1 MAQTQL
7 KLRQII
13 QDSGVTNG
21 TIRFDGTNWV
31 ANNNLR
37 MTSGGQLILPS
48 YTSTTSFVGTVAGLL
63 GFDSSG
69 NIITTS
75 TAGAGTVT
83 SVATAG
89 LISGGPIT
97 ASGTI
102 TTSMATNRLV
112 GRTTASAGIMEEIS
126 VAANLGL
133 SAGTLSVVSSP
144 ILTTARTIGIITGDA
159 TSAGSSFDGSANN
172 TNALT
177 LATVNSNVG
186 SFGSGTQVATFTVNA
201 KGLTTAAGNVTITP
215 AASSITGGAA
225 LTKTDDTNVTLTL
238 GGTPSTSLLAAT
250 SLTLGWTG
258 TLAATRGGTGT
269 GSYTVGDILQANT
282 TTTLAKLAA
291 VATGNVLISGGVGTV
306 SSWGKVGLSTHV
318 SGNLPVANLNSGTSA
333 SSTTFWRGDG
343 TWATPAGVGD
353 MVLAN
358 TQTNSGAKTFLNG
371 TFLLRN
377 VANTFNGVFTNTNTA
392 DRTYTLQNANGTLAF
407 LSDITGINS
416 GTNTGDQT
424 ITLTGDVTG
433 SGTGSFAATIANS
446 AVTLPKMANI
456 ATDTILGRA
465 TAATGVVEVL
475 TALPFAF
482 TGDVTRAADSN
493 TTVIANSAVT
503 LAKMADV
510 ATATVFY
517 RKTAGTG
524 VPEVQTLAT
533 LKTDLGLTGTNSG
546 DQTITLTG
554 EATGSGTGSFATTL
568 TNSAVIGKV
577 LTGYTSGAGTVTA
590 TDTILQAIQKLN
602 GNISAGVFVD
612 NTFRI
617 QDNGDATKQIAF
629 EASGISTATT
639 RTLTVPNANGTL
651 ALGTGTPTQFARW
664 NTTNTLE
671 GISADSITFGGSNKL
686 IVNSTSTQR
695 AKTIAPWSWTT
706 PATILSSNTSSDWD
720 VQLAIAY
727 NGAQLFQKQVNAVAG
742 AGTLWNSYMT
752 YESATGTVRSPLV
765 GDFPMDM
772 RVYVTR
778 GNSPFDP
785 YDDGSAVSPMRVT
798 ITAVDGTTKQVSTAT
813 EFRTRLSSDGSNS
826 FGGGNLTMTLQP
838 NLDVT
843 LHGYPNS
850 RDDAGTPTNF
860 LSTDASGNIIS
871 NPTSILAGGITTL
884 NTLTTSSQTF
894 ATGTTGPDFNIISS
908 GSTHTFHIPD
918 ATFSTRGFISTA
930 AQNIAGIKSFNST
943 VKMLVSGEFGIDSN
957 TRGTAIFHGTGTGS
971 VTLQA
976 SNSTS
981 ADYTL
986 TLPVND
992 GASGEVLSTDGSG
1005 VLSWIAAGGGGT
1017 PAGSNTQIQYNN
1029 SGSFGASTNFEWVDA
1044 STKLDIG
1051 SPTAGTGRI
1060 VIKGS
1065 DTGSSNFILQGYN
1078 SSDVERSRITNNGY
1092 YQGTGASLL
1101 GFGLSSFYL
1110 MPTKIQQP
1118 FDTNFTE
1125 TSGVVDLFHQY
1136 SSFVPTSGTATFNGL
1151 YIAQQINQTGG
1162 ANGISRGLFIDPTLV
1177 AAADYRAIQTTAG
1190 KIIFGGTN
1198 AVTLPIGTTAQ
1209 RVAEQG
1215 NIRYNTTIPQFEGYN
1230 GTTWVA
1236 FGGGAGLADGDYG
1249 DITVGGS
1256 GTTLTID
1263 NLAVTNAKI
1272 NDVSLAK
1279 LTSGTFGSSLVGTI
1293 PNNGSFRLNYNSTSS
1308 GVVLDDL
1315 NSSAGIYSEDGTQS
1329 VIADNTAVY
1338 IGSGTSQMQYI
1349 DGELRMYD
1357 SDSTQY
1363 VGIKTPAT
1371 GSLTTSYTL
1380 TLPVDDGTS
1389 GQVLQTDGTGIT
1401 SWVTPSGAVVEITP
1415 TSLTA
1420 DQNDYNPSGLST
1432 ATVIRIAGDASMREI
1447 TGLQGGAA
1455 GRKIAFR
1462 NVGSNP
1468 VGFLPKHTGSSAA
1481 NRFDFGLPFLLYP
1494 GETANFIYD
1503 GTLSRWTLESVN
1515 NIVTK
1520 SRMVKY
1526 ETGTGSITAADHST
1540 YVNTISSGTWGNF
1553 TASASLPA
1561 SAWTFGTGASAT
1573 GSSTF
1578 SFPKTVN
1585 AAGWL
1590 GANWILYTTVVNCNS
1605 SDGIDRFTA
1614 GMRIGGA
1621 ITTSGSAVNNSVGIR
1636 YTDNVNSGLWQAYC
1650 RNSGGTETVLDTTV
1664 AQGAANIVTLTV
1676 QINYL
1681 ATKARFYVNGN
1692 YAGEITTNVPTA
1704 TSWGG
1709 NVSILKSLGTTARS
1723 MALFSSKCEFH
1734 F

>member
-7 KLRQII
+7 KLKQII
-13 QDSGVTNG
+13 QDSASTNG

-69 NIITTS
+69 NIVTTS

-112 GRTTASAGIMEEIS
+112 GRTTAGTGIMEEIS

-144 ILTTARTIGIITGDA
+144 ILTTARTIGTITGDA
-159 TSAGSSFDGSANN
+159 TSAGSSFNGSANN

-177 LATVNSNVG
+177 LATVNSNIG
-186 SFGSGTQVATFTVNA
+186 SFGSATQVGTFTVNG
-201 KGLTTAAGNVTITP
+201 KGLITAASNVTITP

-250 SLTLGWTG
+250 SLTLGWAG
-258 TLAATRGGTGT
+258 TLAATRGGTGN
-269 GSYTVGDILQANT
+269 GSYAVGDILQANT

-306 SSWGKVGLSTHV
+306 SSWGKVGLATHV

-343 TWATPAGVGD
+343 TWATPTGSGD

-358 TQTNSGAKTFLNG
+358 TQTNSGAKTFLNS
-371 TFLLRN
+371 TLLLRN

-407 LSDITGINS
+407 LSDITGTNS

-446 AVTLPKMANI
+446 AVTLAKMANI
-456 ATDTILGRA
+456 ATDSILGRA
-465 TAATGVVEVL
+465 SASTGVVEVL

-510 ATATVFY
+510 ATGTVFY
-517 RKTAGTG
+517 RKTASTG

-577 LTGYTSGAGTVTA
+577 LTGYVSGAGTVAA

-617 QDNGDATKQIAF
+617 QDNGDSTKQIAF
-629 EASGISTATT
+629 EASGISTGTT

-651 ALGTGTPTQFARW
+651 ALGTGTANQFASW
-664 NTTNTLE
+664 STTNTLQ
-671 GISADSITFGGSNKL
+671 GISEDRITIDASNKL
-686 IVNSTSTQR
+686 IINSTATQR

-706 PATILSSNTSSDWD
+706 PATILSNNTSADWD
-720 VQLAIAY
+720 VQLAVAY
-727 NGAQLFQKQVNAVAG
+727 NGAQLFQKIVNPVAG
-742 AGTLWNSYMT
+742 AGVLWNSYMT
-752 YESATGTVRSPLV
+752 YESATDTVRSPLV

-798 ITAVDGTTKQVSTAT
+798 VTAVDGTTKQVSTST
-813 EFRTRLSSDGSNS
+813 EFRTRLSTDGSNA
-826 FGGGNLTMTLQP
+826 FGGGNLVMTLQP

-860 LSTDASGNIIS
+860 LSTDASGNLVS

-884 NTLTTSSQTF
+884 NTLTASSQTF
-894 ATGTTGPDFNIISS
+894 ATGTSGSDFNISS
-908 GSTHTFHIPD
+908 STSTHTFNIPD
-918 ATFSTRGFISTA
+918 ASFSNRGLITTA

-943 VKMLVSGEFGIDSN
+943 VKMLVSGEFGVDSSV
-957 TRGTAIFHGTGTGS
+957 RGTAIFHGTGTGS

-1005 VLSWIAAGGGGT
+1005 VLSWISAGGGGT

-1029 SGSFGASTNFEWVDA
+1029 SGAFGASTNFEWVDA
-1044 STKLDIG
+1044 STRLEIG
-1051 SPTAGTGRI
+1051 SPASPGSSRIVVKGAGTGATDF
-1060 VIKGS
+1060 S
-1065 DTGSSNFILQGYN
+1065 FQAFN
-1078 SSDVERSRITNNGY
+1078 SSDVERLRLTNNGLF
-1092 YQGTGASLL
+1092 QGS
-1101 GFGLSSFYL
+1101 GLARLAYDLTSFFDAYAR
-1110 MPTKIQQP
+1110 IRQP
-1118 FDTNFTE
+1118 FDTTFTD
-1125 TSGVVDLFHQY
+1125 TSGTLDLFHQY
-1136 SSFVPTSGTATFNGL
+1136 STFAPTSGTGVYNGL

-1162 ANGISRGLFIDPTLV
+1162 ANGITRGLFIDPTLV

-1190 KIIFGGTN
+1190 KVIFGGTN
-1198 AVTLPIGTTAQ
+1198 AVQLPIGTTAQ
-1209 RVAEQG
+1209 RVDTQG
-1215 NIRYNTTIPQFEGYN
+1215 NIRYNTTATQFEGYN
-1230 GTTWVA
+1230 GSSWVG
-1236 FGGGAGLADGDYG
+1236 FGGGGVSDGDKG
-1249 DITVGGS
+1249 DITVSGS
-1256 GTTLTID
+1256 GSVWTID
-1263 NLAVTNAKI
+1263 NNAVNNAKI
-1272 NDVSLAK
+1272 NDVNVSKIVAGTMASGFTATIASASSHGIQYAGGNVALFASNSTNGAILGSQNANQYVSTDNTSVLIGADSATASAISIDSINNAGSVTIGSTAYTSTTLNKSEVTSSSTYTAASGSGSYTFLNIANTFNLTGSVSGTQRGILINPALTSLAGATYRA
-1279 LTSGTFGSSLVGTI
+1279 LDIQVNNTAARGIYQSGSSTTNNIVGKISFGSTSTPTEAVNVTGNIVVAGQYTSTKFALTDGATI
-1293 PNNGSFRLNYNSTSS
+1293 ALDWNNSN
-1308 GVVLDDL
+1308 V
-1315 NSSAGIYSEDGTQS
+1315 QS
-1329 VIADNTAVY
+1329 VTLAGNRTFTFSNPK
-1338 IGSGTSQMQYI
+1338 SGGRYLILLKQ
-1349 DGELRMYD
+1349 D
-1357 SDSTQY
+1357 
-1363 VGIKTPAT
+1363 AT
-1371 GSLTTSYTL
+1371 GSRTVTWPTIIWQDGTAPTLTT
-1380 TLPVDDGTS
+1380 
-1389 GQVLQTDGTGIT
+1389 
-1401 SWVTPSGAVVEITP
+1401 
-1415 TSLTA
+1415 
-1420 DQNDYNPSGLST
+1420 
-1432 ATVIRIAGDASMREI
+1432 
-1447 TGLQGGAA
+1447 
-1455 GRKIAFR
+1455 
-1462 NVGSNP
+1462 
-1468 VGFLPKHTGSSAA
+1468 
-1481 NRFDFGLPFLLYP
+1481 
-1494 GETANFIYD
+1494 TANKTDLITLIYD
-1503 GTLSRWTLESVN
+1503 GTSYYGV
-1515 NIVTK
+1515 
-1520 SRMVKY
+1520 
-1526 ETGTGSITAADHST
+1526 AST
-1540 YVNTISSGTWGNF
+1540 NF
-1553 TASASLPA
+1553 
-1561 SAWTFGTGASAT
+1561 
-1573 GSSTF
+1573 
-1578 SFPKTVN
+1578 
-1585 AAGWL
+1585 
-1590 GANWILYTTVVNCNS
+1590 
-1605 SDGIDRFTA
+1605 
-1614 GMRIGGA
+1614 
-1621 ITTSGSAVNNSVGIR
+1621 
-1636 YTDNVNSGLWQAYC
+1636 
-1650 RNSGGTETVLDTTV
+1650 
-1664 AQGAANIVTLTV
+1664 
-1676 QINYL
+1676 
-1681 ATKARFYVNGN
+1681 
-1692 YAGEITTNVPTA
+1692 
-1704 TSWGG
+1704 
-1709 NVSILKSLGTTARS
+1709 
-1723 MALFSSKCEFH
+1723 
-1734 F
+1734 

>member
-7 KLRQII
+7 KLKQII
-13 QDSGVTNG
+13 QDSASTNG

-69 NIITTS
+69 NIVTTS

-112 GRTTASAGIMEEIS
+112 GRTTAGAGIMEEIS

-144 ILTTARTIGIITGDA
+144 ILTTARTIGTITGDA
-159 TSAGSSFDGSANN
+159 TSAGSSFNGSANN

-177 LATVNSNVG
+177 LATVNSNIG
-186 SFGSGTQVATFTVNA
+186 SFGSATQVGTFTVNA

-258 TLAATRGGTGT
+258 TLAATRGGTGF
-269 GSYTVGDILQANT
+269 GSYVVGDILQANT

-318 SGNLPVANLNSGTSA
+318 SGNLSVANLNSGTSA
-333 SSTTFWRGDG
+333 SAATFWRGDA
-343 TWATPAGVGD
+343 TWSDVLNAGA
-353 MVLAN
+353 L
-358 TQTNSGAKTFLNG
+358 TSPSLAKTGLN
-371 TFLLRN
+371 
-377 VANTFNGVFTNTNTA
+377 
-392 DRTYTLQNANGTLAF
+392 
-407 LSDITGINS
+407 ITGS
-416 GTNTGDQT
+416 YTAAS
-424 ITLTGDVTG
+424 G
-433 SGTGSFAATIANS
+433 SGT
-446 AVTLPKMANI
+446 
-456 ATDTILGRA
+456 
-465 TAATGVVEVL
+465 
-475 TALPFAF
+475 F
-482 TGDVTRAADSN
+482 TGLSITPTYD
-493 TTVIANSAVT
+493 
-503 LAKMADV
+503 
-510 ATATVFY
+510 
-517 RKTAGTG
+517 
-524 VPEVQTLAT
+524 
-533 LKTDLGLTGTNSG
+533 LTGSADAPQILLDLNP
-546 DQTITLTG
+546 TITAINFSNAIRAINIPFNDPFSYG
-554 EATGSGTGSFATTL
+554 IYQSGGGLSNYFAG
-568 TNSAVIGKV
+568 AVSIG
-577 LTGYTSGAGTVTA
+577 TSTINEKLRVAGTVRFDLGSDA
-590 TDTILQAIQKLN
+590 TGDTFYRSASGQLTRRAIGST
-602 GNISAGVFVD
+602 GNVLTVSGGLPVWAAPATVNTYAD
-612 NTFRI
+612 NVFRI

-629 EASGISTATT
+629 EASGISTGTT

-651 ALGTGTPTQFARW
+651 ALGTGTANQFASW
-664 NTTNTLE
+664 STTNTLQ
-671 GISADSITFGGSNKL
+671 GISEDRITIDASNKL
-686 IVNSTSTQR
+686 IINSTATQR

-706 PATILSSNTSSDWD
+706 PATILSNNTSADWD
-720 VQLAIAY
+720 VQLAVAY
-727 NGAQLFQKQVNAVAG
+727 NGAQLFQKQVNPVAG
-742 AGTLWNSYMT
+742 AGVLWNSYMT
-752 YESATGTVRSPLV
+752 YESATDTVRSPLV

-826 FGGGNLTMTLQP
+826 FGGGNLVMTLQP

-860 LSTDASGNIIS
+860 LSTDASGNLVS

-884 NTLTTSSQTF
+884 NTLTSSSQTF
-894 ATGTTGPDFNIISS
+894 ATGTSGSDFNISS
-908 GSTHTFHIPD
+908 SSSTHTFNIPD
-918 ATFSTRGFISTA
+918 ASFSNRGLITTA

-943 VKMLVSGEFGIDSN
+943 VKMLVSGEFGVDSSV
-957 TRGTAIFHGTGTGS
+957 RGTAIFHGTGTGS

-1005 VLSWIAAGGGGT
+1005 VLSWVAAGGGGT

-1029 SGSFGASTNFEWVDA
+1029 SGAFGASTNFEWVDA

-1051 SPTAGTGRI
+1051 SPAAGTGRI
-1060 VIKGS
+1060 TIKGA

-1101 GFGLSSFYL
+1101 GFALNTFYL

-1136 SSFVPTSGTATFNGL
+1136 SSFIPTSGTATFNGL

-1190 KIIFGGTN
+1190 KVIFGGTN

-1209 RVAEQG
+1209 RVDTQG
-1215 NIRYNTTIPQFEGYN
+1215 NIRYNTTATQFEGYN
-1230 GTTWVA
+1230 GSSWVG
-1236 FGGGAGLADGDYG
+1236 FGGGGVSDGDKG
-1249 DITVGGS
+1249 DITVTSS
-1256 GTTLTID
+1256 GATWTID
-1263 NLAVTNAKI
+1263 NSAVTNAKI

-1293 PNNGSFRLNYNSTSS
+1293 PNNGTFRFNYNSTST
-1308 GVVLDDL
+1308 GIVIDDL
-1315 NSSAGIYSEDGTQS
+1315 NRSAGILSEDNTQS
-1329 VIADNTAVY
+1329 VIVDDTSVY
-1338 IGSGTSQMQYI
+1338 ISSGTSQMQYI
-1349 DGELRMYD
+1349 DGELRIYD

-1380 TLPVDDGTS
+1380 TLPTDDGTS
-1389 GQVLQTDGTGIT
+1389 GQLLQTDGTGGL
-1401 SWVTPSGAVVEITP
+1401 SWTTVSGGAPGVVAF
-1415 TSLTA
+1415 SSFTA
-1420 DQNDYNPSGLST
+1420 DQDNLTTSGFDTASVVRLSGDNGIRAIT
-1432 ATVIRIAGDASMREI
+1432 SFSNTDVIDGAIKTVCN
-1447 TGLQGGAA
+1447 TGTQPVVLQVQHPDGAA
-1455 GRKIAFR
+1455 GNKIAGRSDIIIPAKTSFQMMYNGDDSEW
-1462 NVGSNP
+1462 NVINTPSLSGTARINEFFPLFGSGVAADTPNWAWLTSGAGAVLSGRSASA
-1468 VGFLPKHTGSSAA
+1468 VGGVGYTISTGS
-1481 NRFDFGLPFLLYP
+1481 
-1494 GETANFIYD
+1494 
-1503 GTLSRWTLESVN
+1503 
-1515 NIVTK
+1515 
-1520 SRMVKY
+1520 
-1526 ETGTGSITAADHST
+1526 TAAGVVSFYLGKANYPIYLGSS
-1540 YVNTISSGTWGNF
+1540 YVK
-1553 TASASLPA
+1553 
-1561 SAWTFGTGASAT
+1561 ASAT
-1573 GSSTF
+1573 VDFST
-1578 SFPKTVN
+1578 
-1585 AAGWL
+1585 L
-1590 GANWILYTTVVNCNS
+1590 
-1605 SDGIDRFTA
+1605 SDGTNRYEVMF
-1614 GMRIGGA
+1614 RLFGGVL
-1621 ITTSGSAVNNSVGIR
+1621 TSN
-1636 YTDNVNSGLWQAYC
+1636 T
-1650 RNSGGTETVLDTTV
+1650 
-1664 AQGAANIVTLTV
+1664 GAANQIGFRYRDDINGGNLTAYTTSSGLGSTTVDTGVTVASSGVYTLEIVMNKQGTE
-1676 QINYL
+1676 
-1681 ATKARFYVNGN
+1681 ARFFVNGE
-1692 YAGEITTNVPTA
+1692 YKGLITTNLPS
-1704 TSWGG
+1704 TS
-1709 NVSILKSLGTTARS
+1709 SIYFPVITMQKSIGTTARTLGISS
-1723 MALFSSKCEFH
+1723 MGLTNVYSN
-1734 F
+1734 